1 MGYPIKQSQTAQPL
15 LFFMQDSASSRPLGK
30 TGLVAGVTLTVLL
43 SKNGG
48 EAAAPSGSVSE
59 VDAGDMPGWYK
70 VAGNATDSNTLG
82 PLLLYATASG
92 ADPCTE
98 QFAVVAYDPQVA
110 AIGVWT
116 EAIGAEDAG
125 TSLSALHATY
135 VEGIAGPGEI
145 GGLPVLDGNGRVPAQ
160 VKAIDNG
167 AITAASIATDAIDAD
182 AIATDAVTEIQSG
195 LATAAALSTLSG
207 YVDTEVAAI
216 KAKTDN
222 LPASPA
228 ATGDIPSAATIA
240 DAVAAEVPPE
250 EFFTNSPAGGGGS
263 GSPYILRGP
272 FGLRI
277 DGDGPDG
284 TTGLIVYTGTTPT
297 LRLRAITEAGEPIP
311 LVSPV
316 VGKLVNN
323 ATGEIVAQN
332 IATTAVTL
340 SGGQVS
346 MVVPS
351 AATLTAM
358 AGKRLKL
365 TLSWTDAESELQIVG
380 GVTLEITAP

>member
-15 LFFMQDSASSRPLGK
+15 LFFMQDSGSSRPLGK
-30 TGLVAGVTLTVLL
+30 TGLTPTVTL

-48 EAAAPSGSVSE
+48 SFASPAGAVSE
-59 VDAGDMPGWYK
+59 VANGWYK
-70 VAGNATDSNTLG
+70 VAGNATDSGTLG
-82 PLLLYATASG
+82 PLVLYATASG

-250 EFFTNSPAGGGGS
+250 EFFTNSPAGSGGS
-263 GSPYILRGP
+263 GSPYIISGD
-272 FGLRI
+272 FTLRI
-277 DGDGPDG
+277 LGEGPDG
-284 TTGLIVYTGTTPT
+284 ETGKRVMVGTTPT
-297 LRLRAITEAGEPIP
+297 LLLRAITETAATIP
-311 LVSPV
+311 MVAPV
-316 VGKLVNN
+316 VAQIVNN
-323 ATGEIVAQN
+323 ATGETVAED
-332 IATTAVTL
+332 IACTAVYL
-340 SGGQVS
+340 AAGIVQ
-346 MVVPS
+346 MQVPS
-351 AATLTAM
+351 AATGAGM
-358 AGKRLKL
+358 AGKRLRL